1 MQSAFLVFTTALS
14 IFLLG
19 LHRCVADAR
28 EASGHGSPVGSGDV
42 GDRRLPGQDRRR
54 VVRDHC
60 LLKSVLVL
68 FAPILSLLSTLTVR
82 RMLGLQL
89 LVLLRLLLQHP
100 RLPVLLVLIGRCGL
114 LPGPA
119 ELLKEAEARPRRRSL
134 VLGSRC
140 PRVLR
145 FFRYCGDDTRKP
157 DSVHQSSV
165 RKLGAISFLEILPCV
180 FAERLAVWS
189 S

>member
-1 MQSAFLVFTTALS
+1 MPVF
-14 IFLLG
+14 
-19 LHRCVADAR
+19 
-28 EASGHGSPVGSGDV
+28 
-42 GDRRLPGQDRRR
+42 
-54 VVRDHC
+54 
-60 LLKSVLVL
+60 
-68 FAPILSLLSTLTVR
+68 FAPILSLLFSLTVR
-82 RMLGLQL
+82 RVLGLQL

-180 FAERLAVWS
+180 FADRLAVWS

>member
-1 MQSAFLVFTTALS
+1 MRCRCSLKPVPVF
-14 IFLLG
+14 
-19 LHRCVADAR
+19 
-28 EASGHGSPVGSGDV
+28 
-42 GDRRLPGQDRRR
+42 
-54 VVRDHC
+54 
-60 LLKSVLVL
+60 
-68 FAPILSLLSTLTVR
+68 FAPILSLLFSLTVR
-82 RMLGLQL
+82 RVLGLQL

-165 RKLGAISFLEILPCV
+165 RKLGAISFLEILLCV
-180 FAERLAVWS
+180 FADRLAIWNGCLSGEIWIFDTARAPHFMS
-189 S
+189 SRAQKCSLQVMRRIRSSSSCFFLRTER